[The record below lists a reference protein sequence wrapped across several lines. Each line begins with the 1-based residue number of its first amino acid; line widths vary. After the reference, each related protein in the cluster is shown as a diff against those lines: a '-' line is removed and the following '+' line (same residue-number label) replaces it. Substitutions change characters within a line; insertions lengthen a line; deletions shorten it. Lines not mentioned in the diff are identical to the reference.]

1 MIARNSPT
9 VLTIILNYK
18 TAEMTLKSV
27 DAARRAMEG
36 IAGSIVV
43 VDNHSED
50 GSYERIS
57 TYIAQEGWD
66 ADGRIRVI
74 EAGWNG
80 GFGAGN
86 NVGIR
91 AGLPD
96 GTKPDYVYILNSDA
110 FPAEDSIQA
119 LLEHLE
125 KTPEAGFAGSYIH
138 GDAGE
143 THLTSFRFPS
153 IASEFESAIRLG
165 PITRLLRNRRVPIDT
180 PKETTPVDWLAG
192 ASMMMRQ
199 SVLDDIGLFDET
211 FFLYFE
217 ETDLC
222 RRAAKVGH
230 RVDYVV
236 ESRVA
241 HIGSASTGMKRW
253 KRIPSYWYDSRWH
266 YFSKNHGRAYAAL
279 ATLMHVLGGGLHSLR
294 CLLLRR
300 DRHMKPGFLTTMLV
314 HDLQAL
320 VRRPTTS
327 NLQDDRDTV
336 SQS

>member
-18 TAEMTLKSV
+18 TAEMTLKSI

-36 IAGSIVV
+36 IAGGIVI

-50 GSYERIS
+50 GSYEQIS
-57 TYIAQEGWD
+57 AHVAQEGWD

-110 FPAEDSIQA
+110 FPADDAIQA

-125 KTPEAGFAGSYIH
+125 KNSKAGFAGSYIH
-138 GDAGE
+138 GETGE

-153 IASEFESAIRLG
+153 IVSEFESSIRIG
-165 PITRLLRNRRVPIDT
+165 PITRLLRNHRVPIDT

-222 RRAAKVGH
+222 RRATKAGH

-236 ESRVA
+236 DSRVA

-253 KRIPSYWYDSRWH
+253 NRIPSYWYDSRWH
-266 YFSKNHGRAYAAL
+266 YFSKNHGRAYAAF
-279 ATLMHVLGGGLHSLR
+279 ATLTHVLCGGLHSLR
-294 CLLLRR
+294 CFLLRR